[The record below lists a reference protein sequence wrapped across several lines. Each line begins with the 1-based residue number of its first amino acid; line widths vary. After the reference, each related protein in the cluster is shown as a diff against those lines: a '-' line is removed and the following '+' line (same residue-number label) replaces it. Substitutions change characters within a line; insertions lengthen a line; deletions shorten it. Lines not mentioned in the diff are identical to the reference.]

1 MTKSPLLSRGETRFF
16 GLEFN
21 GLLEFLEAK
30 NWKVSKVMVF
40 ATLKESPRQ
49 SVISNFQ

>member
-1 MTKSPLLSRGETRFF
+1 MTKTPLLSRGETRFF

-21 GLLEFLEAK
+21 GLLEILEAK

-40 ATLKESPRQ
+40 QLSKNLLPSP
-49 SVISNFQ
+49 